1 MEIQINWI
9 AVIAATVIGT
19 AIAGIWYQEP
29 IFGKVWRKLTGV
41 SPKQSKQAGNIPM
54 IAMLLSN
61 FMTATALASMIYV
74 ISNFFENHTIWFS
87 LLGSSVACLAFS
99 VTTLIVHNGFELKAK
114 GLTVINSTYQLALF
128 LSMALVISLFNI

>member
-9 AVIAATVIGT
+9 AVIAATATGT
-19 AIAGIWYQEP
+19 ALAGIWYQEP

-41 SPKQSKQAGNIPM
+41 SPKQSKQAGNVPM

-61 FMTATALASMIYV
+61 FMTATALAGMIYV

-87 LLGSSVACLAFS
+87 LLGSSIASLAFS
-99 VTTLIVHNGFELKAK
+99 ITTL
-114 GLTVINSTYQLALF
+114 
-128 LSMALVISLFNI
+128 